1 MPQFG
6 SHDSASSRARPCGI
20 KSFWTG
26 ERMAYGTAPT
36 GLPSDSSVSLPGKI
50 TRALALCALALGT
63 AAWVADFNPALQ
75 MSWLV
80 SANEDPAAS
89 FGERFWQED
98 IADSFSIDF
107 PTRAEVQSVA
117 SDRKM
122 VFEQTEG
129 LLAPT
134 QSFRD
139 SRAALTEEPK
149 TDELKPA
156 VVAAIPL
163 PRSRPAEA
171 SLAAMN
177 TPSVV
182 QPQERNWLQKLSDLM
197 PGRITLA
204 SLAPDGGLFRRSPDL
219 ASLGY
224 DNLTAV
230 YDISARVV
238 YMPDGSRL
246 EAHSGLGGL
255 MDDPGHVDQ
264 RNAGAT
270 PPNVYELKPRETL
283 FHGVQAL
290 RMTPVGDQ
298 DTLGRSGLLAH
309 SYMLGPNGDSNGC
322 VSIRDYE
329 KFLAAYT
336 RGEIRRLVVVPR
348 LVAAPRPGD
357 EASAS
362 RRST

>member
-1 MPQFG
+1 
-6 SHDSASSRARPCGI
+6 
-20 KSFWTG
+20 
-26 ERMAYGTAPT
+26 MAYGTSPT
-36 GLPSDSSVSLPGKI
+36 GLPSDGGTSLPGKI
-50 TRALALCALALGT
+50 ARAFAVCSLALGA
-63 AAWVADFNPALQ
+63 AAWIADFNPALQ
-75 MSWLV
+75 MPWLA
-80 SANEDPAAS
+80 SSDEDPAAS
-89 FGERFWQED
+89 FGERFWQEVV
-98 IADSFSIDF
+98 ADSPLIDV
-107 PTRAEVQSVA
+107 PTQAEVQSVA
-117 SDRKM
+117 SERKM
-122 VFEQTEG
+122 VFEQPEG
-129 LLAPT
+129 LFAPT
-134 QSFRD
+134 PSIRD
-139 SRAALTEEPK
+139 ARAALTEEPRP
-149 TDELKPA
+149 T

-163 PRSRPAEA
+163 PRTRPAEA
-171 SLAAMN
+171 NLVAMN
-177 TPSVV
+177 TPSIV
-182 QPQERNWLQKLSDLM
+182 QPQDRTWLQKFSDLL

-270 PPNVYELKPRETL
+270 PPNVYELKPREQL

-298 DTLGRSGLLAH
+298 GTLGRSGLLAH

-336 RGEIRRLVVVPR
+336 RGEIKRLVVVPR
-348 LVAAPRPGD
+348 LVVAPRPGD